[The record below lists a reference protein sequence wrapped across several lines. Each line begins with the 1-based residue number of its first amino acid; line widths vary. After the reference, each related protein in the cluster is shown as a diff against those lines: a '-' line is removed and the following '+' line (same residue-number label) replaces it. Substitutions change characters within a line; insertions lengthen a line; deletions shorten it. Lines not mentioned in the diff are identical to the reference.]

1 MKKIILIL
9 ITGLFAF
16 TATNAQGKDNKPPV
30 VNSPKTEVIHLTK
43 AEFLKLVVDYEKN
56 PNTWN
61 YLGNKPAIVDFY
73 ADWCGPCKIISP
85 ILDELSK
92 EYKGKIIVYKVN
104 TDKEQDL
111 ANAFKIQSIPTLVF
125 IPLKGNPQVTLG
137 AQTKVDLKKTID
149 EFLLKSKA
157 K

>member
-1 MKKIILIL
+1 MKKIFLIL

-16 TATNAQGKDNKPPV
+16 TATNAQDKDNSTPV
-30 VNSPKTEVIHLTK
+30 TSSSKTEVMHLTK

-104 TDKEQDL
+104 TDKEQDV
-111 ANAFKIQSIPTLVF
+111 ARAFKIQSIPTLVF

-137 AQTKVDLKKTID
+137 AQTKTDLKKNID